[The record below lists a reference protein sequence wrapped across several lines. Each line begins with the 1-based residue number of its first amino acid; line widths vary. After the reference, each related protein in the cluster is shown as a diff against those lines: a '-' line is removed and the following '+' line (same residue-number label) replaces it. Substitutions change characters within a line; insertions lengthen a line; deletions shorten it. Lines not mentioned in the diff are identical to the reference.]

1 MDIARHRFDQ
11 GPKTGLFSR
20 HSPDSGSLRDQDRP
34 FGRLEQRQIAHRV
47 RGRRSKP
54 PVDRTEALKRAAL
67 PGSRRTSAA
76 VVCCIC
82 RQRSSCRR
90 RRCPQPGDQRQDFL
104 EHLPRHRDLGH
115 LEGHV
120 AAVADDLGAD
130 LDQLLPQA
138 GQRPRL
144 RGLLINYLS
153 VTLKMGAPH
162 RSQIKR

>member
-1 MDIARHRFDQ
+1 MDSAFNMSSGNDPNPGGSGNDTSSGTDHIPA
-11 GPKTGLFSR
+11 GSISR

-115 LEGHV
+115 LEGHI
-120 AAVADDLGAD
+120 AAVADDLRAD
-130 LDQLLPQA
+130 FDQLLAQA

-144 RGLLINYLS
+144 RRA
-153 VTLKMGAPH
+153 T
-162 RSQIKR
+162 